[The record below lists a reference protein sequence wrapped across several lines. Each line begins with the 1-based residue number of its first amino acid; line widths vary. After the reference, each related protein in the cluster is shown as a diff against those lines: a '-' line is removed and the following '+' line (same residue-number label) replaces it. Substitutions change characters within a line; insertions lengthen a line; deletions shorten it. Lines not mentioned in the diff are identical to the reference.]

1 MNNQRERKLKIGKAG
16 YSLVELVV
24 SLAILSIVGAA
35 IMAFFMVSQN
45 TYTQGAADT
54 DMQYEAQLL
63 SNQLQEILIDAARGV
78 SYKYS
83 SKLADESGTE
93 EAGDITSLVDLEGV
107 DVDDYAKYTTSLY
120 VYNDADYYILN
131 WDKVGDGATGK
142 SGDVTLSQVK
152 YDGTVIESPKLL
164 ASNVKTFSIDLSEVA
179 SKSVI
184 NYEITISPKDEKEY
198 TLENKILLRNRI
210 QVYHGSELPDPHVDD
225 TVAVDE
231 VVVSPSDIYVWRGE
245 QFPVSKLGV
254 TVRFSDGNTSMSA
267 NWGIHDADPKP
278 LDTATGFVTNAG
290 IFGLFTGLGE
300 NPALTPAFRLEA
312 SKSDATHTVSS
323 ADSSSF
329 VNVNV
334 RRVTD
339 YSVNTFKVIDETS
352 TTDAEG
358 VTTTTYNA
366 QEIPRVNPVAGEAD
380 ILGPEK
386 YSDTHTNTILHPGEK
401 IIFQMAGVDGNNL
414 KVMRE
419 YVTSYT
425 FEDMTGMDI
434 APYTVIP
441 AGGFGGTAAVGTDV
455 IFSDQNITDDGR
467 VIFTI
472 PEDITFATT
481 MVGTKEVPVAK
492 TFSITLTYTDPGVAT
507 DQLTFTK
514 NFEISP
520 VPDIPWQVYTG
531 WDITDLFG
539 ANIQKIQDEGL
550 TINLAAYRYKSDN
563 TRETVMGYIGY
574 PGNGYSKCAVDGS
587 PYPFLKKD
595 QLYINV
601 RTNYTVIDADDL
613 PLVLVYDADPDPDPS
628 HMNRNLINGVKLYLM
643 PSSKYSFSRDFRVA
657 AQPGASPLSMIDGFS
672 VKFTVGSNTYEAF
685 KDLPESKVNFSTTG
699 TGTFQNALDAGV
711 IDNTTNKDRF
721 AGDDGEYVVKKIY
734 FNITEG
740 WSEDIKNYFLYAQNG
755 QYKNYFSIS
764 MRPGSAD
771 KYSSFVFADAPG
783 QPVVDH
789 MSLYENGLDSCDI
802 LYYEHP
808 EYNLNYNT
816 LSSAA
821 TIKNSNIYIR
831 SVGSTGQQLQDNTGY
846 YVEVYAKTDFLK
858 ANAGSSLK
866 FTYEGNWYEGYDSI
880 PGKGKDTNG
889 NFANV
894 YSKNTGA
901 GEFYLTIGYT
911 EPTYKVTISV
921 NDVAKGTASAT
932 CNGNAV
938 VSGTTA
944 LSKDSKVYL
953 TQAVKSDDFLFD
965 SWSVTQVSNSASIP
979 VQKDANGEYFI
990 MPKGEVKVVANF
1002 RDKAY
1007 LINYKVSDYSLGY
1020 GTVTVRQ
1027 ETSRDNWTVLGSND
1041 KAEYES
1047 VYVEP
1052 GKTVRIY
1059 FNVSNKTYYYC
1070 YNYILSEDLGE
1081 GWYYTS
1087 DYRMVNGER
1096 YENENFI
1103 EFTMPAKDLDFTAV
1117 FRAFQYRIYP
1127 KTNSS
1132 NNEVTAQFISN
1143 GELRTVSFDN
1153 TEYYYYSL
1161 VDYGTTVTLTA
1172 NETSSYGFRRW
1183 NSDEVD
1189 GLGTTTTTSFVMPA
1203 ESVYIEGRYARMRTF
1218 TVNIVDSD
1226 DYPGYGSVDVT
1237 IAGVTK
1243 TLTKNA
1249 NSAVSQTFTAAEG
1262 AEVSL
1267 EVKAA
1272 TGYVFKRWSK
1282 NSITGS
1288 LSGTSTSFTVPNS
1301 DSGRVYAY
1309 FGAPSSRVLTCKT
1322 DGDISAIEVRVDGVK
1337 QTVTK
1342 EWNNYRITILEGS
1355 SVEITATSSKNYVRW
1370 KSVDPSG
1377 LFATGYGSWRAA
1389 STRSFTMPDSN
1400 VSVQIDGTT
1409 NN

>member
-1 MNNQRERKLKIGKAG
+1 MMKMLKKIMNNQRERKLKIGKAG
-16 YSLVELVV
+16 YSLIELVV

-35 IMAFFMVSQN
+35 VTAFFMVSQN
-45 TYTQGAADT
+45 TYSQGATDT

-131 WDKVGDGATGK
+131 WDMVGDGATGK

-164 ASNVKTFSIDLSEVA
+164 ASNVKAFSIDLSEVA
-179 SKSVI
+179 SKSVV

-352 TTDAEG
+352 TTNAEG

-386 YSDTHTNTILHPGEK
+386 CSDTHTNTILHPGEK

-481 MVGTKEVPVAK
+481 MVGTNEVPVAK

-531 WDITDLFG
+531 WEITDLMG
-539 ANIQKIQDEGL
+539 GHVQD
-550 TINLAAYRYKSDN
+550 IWSAPFNFNLGSYRYIAGGN
-563 TRETVMGYIGY
+563 REFVNSYREY
-574 PGNGYSKCAVDGS
+574 QSNGWGSNVCSVAGS
-587 PYPFLKKD
+587 PYPFLEVG
-595 QLYINV
+595 QYYITCRERFND
-601 RTNYTVIDADDL
+601 YTADDL
-613 PLVLVYDADPDPDPS
+613 PLCIVYDGAPD
-628 HMNRNLINGVKLYLM
+628 GVGGYTITNAYIFLA
-643 PSSKYSFSRDFRVA
+643 PSSKYSFSKNFAIPAVTGGEPR
-657 AQPGASPLSMIDGFS
+657 SLIDGFAL
-672 VKFTVGSNTYEAF
+672 KFTVGGTTYEYF
-685 KDLPESKVNFSTTG
+685 KDLPEAKVDFSASG
-699 TGTFQNALDAGV
+699 ADGSFVNSFDAGT
-711 IDNTTNKDRF
+711 IDNTSNYYRL
-721 AGDDGEYVVKKIY
+721 AGDDGEFVVKKVY
-734 FNITEG
+734 YNITEG
-740 WSEDIKNYFLYAQNG
+740 WSETIQDYSLFALNG
-755 QYKNYFSIS
+755 TYKNYFSIS
-764 MRPGSAD
+764 MRPGNGST
-771 KYSSFVFADAPG
+771 YSSFVFADIDKPG
-783 QPVVDH
+783 QPYDH
-789 MSLYENGLDSCDI
+789 MSLYEDGLNTCDM
-802 LYYEHP
+802 LYFSHP
-808 EYNLNYNT
+808 ERNLNYT
-816 LSSAA
+816 TIGEHA
-821 TIKNSNIYIR
+821 TIANSNVYIR
-831 SVGSTGQQLQDNTGY
+831 SVNTLGQQLKDNVGY
-846 YVEVYAKTDFLK
+846 YVDVYVKTDFLK

-866 FTYEGNWYEGYDSI
+866 FTYEGNWFEGYDSI
-880 PGKGKDTNG
+880 PDKGKDTNS
-889 NFANV
+889 NYANY

-911 EPTYKVTISV
+911 EPTYKVTVSV

-944 LSKDSKVYL
+944 LPKDSKVYL

-1007 LINYKVSDYSLGY
+1007 NFSYRLADNTDGY
-1020 GTVTVRQ
+1020 GTISIRVKQ
-1027 ETSRDNWTVLGSND
+1027 NNKWTEIGSNN
-1041 KAEYES
+1041 S
-1047 VYVEP
+1047 VEAKTVVIEP
-1052 GKTVRIY
+1052 GTEVRIY
-1059 FNVSNKTYYYC
+1059 YTGK
-1070 YNYILSEDLGE
+1070 NYHYE
-1081 GWYYTS
+1081 G
-1087 DYRMVNGER
+1087 R
-1096 YENENFI
+1096 
-1103 EFTMPAKDLDFTAV
+1103 
-1117 FRAFQYRIYP
+1117 
-1127 KTNSS
+1127 SS
-1132 NNEVTAQFISN
+1132 KFSVAGLQLQEIWWA
-1143 GELRTVSFDN
+1143 
-1153 TEYYYYSL
+1153 
-1161 VDYGTTVTLTA
+1161 
-1172 NETSSYGFRRW
+1172 
-1183 NSDEVD
+1183 DEPYV
-1189 GLGTTTTTSFVMPA
+1189 GFVMPA
-1203 ESVYIEGRYARMRTF
+1203 QDLDYEIYFEADQVYLRVSNNIYSGNQIYGHVKVTYVSEGEKKSYDYAKYDYSEYLSV
-1218 TVNIVDSD
+1218 D
-1226 DYPGYGSVDVT
+1226 YGSVVELEGYST
-1237 IAGVTK
+1237 SNNYCFSYWSGN
-1243 TLTKNA
+1243 LGSNA
-1249 NSAVSQTFTAAEG
+1249 
-1262 AEVSL
+1262 
-1267 EVKAA
+1267 K
-1272 TGYVFKRWSK
+1272 
-1282 NSITGS
+1282 
-1288 LSGTSTSFTVPNS
+1288 TSFTITNNTDIEARFANARKVTFGIGDVDGYKGFGRLEITCNGETTTIVKDAAHLTPSVELYLPQGATVTVSAVAANGSVMKAWSTYGLYDFDNYITEDFTVPQT
-1301 DSGRVYAY
+1301 DYAYVYAY
-1309 FGAPSSRVLTCKT
+1309 FKVPSVHK
-1322 DGDISAIEVRVDGVK
+1322 ISFKV
-1337 QTVTK
+1337 
-1342 EWNNYRITILEGS
+1342 
-1355 SVEITATSSKNYVRW
+1355 
-1370 KSVDPSG
+1370 
-1377 LFATGYGSWRAA
+1377 
-1389 STRSFTMPDSN
+1389 
-1400 VSVQIDGTT
+1400 T
-1409 NN
+1409 NNDVTSVVVTVNGE